1 MQSALAGFVVLV
13 LAVWV
18 KYVFNRL
25 WQKTLL
31 ASSEDA
37 LVALQAQ
44 GFEVQPLGFGPVV
57 VARGTHNGEPVR
69 LEWRGSWKGETSRVR
84 VGGRVLKTPLIRTQA
99 QVAALLSGEE

>member
-31 ASSEDA
+31 ASAADVLA
-37 LVALQAQ
+37 VLQDR
-44 GFEVQPLGFGPVV
+44 GFEVQPLGFGPRV
-57 VARGTHNGEPVR
+57 VATGTHDGQALR
-69 LEWRGSWKGETSRVR
+69 IEWRGGWRGETSRIRINGQVR
-84 VGGRVLKTPLIRTQA
+84 SGTAIRSQADLSALIA
-99 QVAALLSGEE
+99 GEE